1 MDLRPIFF
9 VIGILLTTLAAAMLL
24 PVAADL
30 ASGHNDWQIFL
41 ASASVT
47 LFVGVALILT
57 AGGRAFDLKIRQA
70 FILTTLS
77 WTVIAAFAALPFAFS
92 ELEMSYTDA
101 FFESMSGITTTGSTV
116 IIGLDSAPPGL
127 LLWRALLQW
136 LGGIGIIVMALSV
149 MPLLRVGGMQ
159 LFRLESSDTSAEKV
173 LPRAAEIASS
183 IGMIYLALTLLCA
196 TAYGASGMPW
206 FDAMAHAMTTIA
218 TGGFSTSDLSIG
230 RYNNASIDYIATTFM
245 ILGGLPF
252 VLYLR
257 AVRGNPMALLR
268 DSQVRWFLCI
278 VASAVAVMTVYLWTW
293 YEDLPL
299 SHAVRLCAFNVVSII
314 TGTGY
319 ATSNYSLWGPFATT
333 ALFYLMFVG
342 GCAGSTT
349 CGIKIFRFQVLYSTT
364 RVVVEKLVHPNGVF
378 IPYYNGKP
386 IPETVSESVMSF
398 FFLFALCF
406 AGLAL
411 ALSLLGLD
419 YLTSVSGAATAIA
432 NVGPGLGPIIGP
444 AGTFSSLPD
453 AAKWL
458 LSFGMLL
465 GRLELFTVLVLIFPT
480 FWKP

>member
-1 MDLRPIFF
+1 
-9 VIGILLTTLAAAMLL
+9 MLL
-24 PVAADL
+24 PAIADL
-30 ASGHNDWQIFL
+30 AAGHVDWQIFL

-57 AGGRAFDLKIRQA
+57 SGGGRKFDLKLRHT
-70 FILTTLS
+70 FLLTSLS
-77 WTVIAAFAALPFAFS
+77 WVVIAAFAALPFAFS
-92 ELEMSYTDA
+92 ELELSYTDA
-101 FFESMSGITTTGSTV
+101 FFESMSGVTTTGSTV
-116 IIGLDSAPPGL
+116 IVGLDTAPPGL

-136 LGGIGIIVMALSV
+136 LGGIGIIVMAISV
-149 MPLLRVGGMQ
+149 LPMMRVGGMQ
-159 LFRLESSDTSAEKV
+159 LFRLESSDTSSEKV

-183 IGMIYLALTLLCA
+183 IGLIYLALTLICA
-196 TAYGASGMPW
+196 TAYGVAGMPW
-206 FDAMAHAMTTIA
+206 FDALAHSMTTIA

-230 RYNNASIDYIATTFM
+230 KFNSAAIDYIATIFM
-245 ILGGLPF
+245 VLGGLPF

-257 AVRGNPMALLR
+257 ALRGNPNAMLK

-278 VASAVAVMTVYLWTW
+278 VAAAIVVMTVYVWHGF
-293 YEDLPL
+293 EDLPL
-299 SHAVRLCAFNVVSII
+299 AQAIRLCAFNVVSVI

-319 ATSNYSLWGPFATT
+319 ATSDFGAWGAFATT
-333 ALFYLMFVG
+333 AMFYLMFVG

-349 CGIKIFRFQVLYSTT
+349 CGIKIFRFQVLYGTA
-364 RVVVEKLVHPNGVF
+364 RVVIEKLLHPNGVF

-386 IPETVSESVMSF
+386 IPESISESVMSF

-411 ALSLLGLD
+411 GLSLLGLD

-444 AGTFSSLPD
+444 AGTFEPLPD

-465 GRLELFTVLVLIFPT
+465 GRLELLTVLVLIAPS
-480 FWKP
+480 FWRA